1 MSKLNLRW
9 TSTTQQFFL
18 HVCFKTEA
26 INVHKAHKISK
37 LYAIKLYLTIES
49 FIQLLFLIIGDIT
62 LIQLRQTTPN
72 PARSFIDFNSFIE
85 VSKTWASFKN
95 GLVKFTLENK
105 FKLRQQ
111 YDNL

>member
-1 MSKLNLRW
+1 MYASKLKQLIY
-9 TSTTQQFFL
+9 T
-18 HVCFKTEA
+18 
-26 INVHKAHKISK
+26 INAHKISK
-37 LYAIKLYLTIES
+37 LYAVKLYLTIES

-95 GLVKFTLENK
+95 GLVKFTLENI
-105 FKLRQQ
+105 KLRQQ
-111 YDNL
+111 YDKL